1 MSLGILI
8 LLLLLGLWF
17 TIAIHWNFYEY
28 KLPSAA
34 NFPELPFNFKGVFC
48 QHTQMTTCTACT
60 SVFLHMFNHI
70 NILPVTVL
78 YS

>member
-8 LLLLLGLWF
+8 LLHLLGLWF

-34 NFPELPFNFKGVFC
+34 NFPELHFNFKGVFLPA
-48 QHTQMTTCTACT
+48 HTNDNMYCMYIH
-60 SVFLHMFNHI
+60 VFAH
-70 NILPVTVL
+70 V
-78 YS
+78 